1 VELPAVAL
9 WLKHS
14 NHDEESQLNQ
24 TYQGKTWGVVSE
36 LEETH
41 ITLLRFAKY
50 VEKILKNI

>member
-1 VELPAVAL
+1 VELPAIAL